1 MGDEKFN
8 KAQMLIIEAFASAK
22 TEEELNGLMDLFR
35 RFYEENVN
43 KEVAVS
49 QEVLEEICL

>member
-1 MGDEKFN
+1 
-8 KAQMLIIEAFASAK
+8 MLIIEAFASAK